1 MGLWIANTKI
11 QNAWIYANKMV
22 EIQKDWDFYSFLN
35 ILYGLKPIKKFNSL
49 VSPID
54 SDDIREW

>member
-1 MGLWIANTKI
+1 MDCQHKNPLNSCK
-11 QNAWIYANKMV
+11 QMV
-22 EIQKDWDFYSFLN
+22 EIQKNWNFYFYRN
-35 ILYGLKPIKKFNSL
+35 IVYGLKPIVIPNSL